1 MKTLIAATAIAIATS
16 VTVASAN
23 QTSSTVG
30 DSGTFDSE
38 CTFVAA
44 SDGVMSRD
52 GDRWVTTT
60 RGTFSVQI
68 RGAISSLAVGTDN
81 VLRTAAGVDTGVIA
95 TPDYTQDNGGLR
107 SGAVAPE
114 GTTTVTSTQIEVA
127 DIADSGV
134 RNLFQLFIGGSVLMS
149 KADGTD
155 PKLGLVGSTD
165 YKVNNTVTCTQ

>member
-1 MKTLIAATAIAIATS
+1 MKTLIATTAIAIVTS

-30 DSGTFDSE
+30 NSGTFASE

-44 SDGVMSRD
+44 TDGVMSRD

-68 RGAISSLAVGTDN
+68 RGDVASLAVGTDN

-107 SGAVAPE
+107 SGAIAPE
-114 GTTTVTSTQIEVA
+114 GTATVTTNQIEVS
-127 DIADSGV
+127 DIVDSGV

-149 KADGTD
+149 KADGSD
-155 PKLGLVGSTD
+155 PTLGLVGNTN